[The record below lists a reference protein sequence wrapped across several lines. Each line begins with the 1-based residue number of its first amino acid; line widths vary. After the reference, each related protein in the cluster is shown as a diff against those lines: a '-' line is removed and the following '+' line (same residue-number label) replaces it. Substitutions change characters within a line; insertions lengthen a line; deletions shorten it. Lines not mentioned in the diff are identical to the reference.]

1 MIAVLSDVVR
11 NIVVLIIIVT
21 ILDLV
26 LPRNDFRPFV
36 NMVVGLVLMLMLLSP
51 IRTLLQVPAGLEPV
65 LDLQLSISENDILS
79 HQNILEQMN
88 WDMTLARYRE
98 LMEEKITAILREDK
112 MDAAEISLDLVE
124 DINHLEFGK
133 PKKVVVHARSVR
145 EGEKGNAIQPV
156 EPIRVRVGQAPEG
169 GAEAVRYSGLERKVA
184 AALGISEEKVE
195 VYVLN
200 P

>member
-1 MIAVLSDVVR
+1 MIGVLSDVVR

-51 IRTLLQVPAGLEPV
+51 LRTLLQIPAGLEPV
-65 LDLQLSISENDILS
+65 LDLQLSISENDILAR
-79 HQNILEQMN
+79 QNILEQMN

-98 LMEEKITAILREDK
+98 LLEEKIATVLNEEK
-112 MDAAEISLDLVE
+112 LEAEIIRLDLVK
-124 DINHLEFGK
+124 DINHLEFGQ
-133 PKKVVVHARSVR
+133 PRKVVVNARPDR
-145 EGEKGNAIQPV
+145 DGGTGNAVRPV
-156 EPIRVRVGQAPEG
+156 EKIRVRVGQAPEST
-169 GAEAVRYSGLERKVA
+169 AEAVRYHGLERKVA
-184 AALGISEEKVE
+184 AVLGIGEEKVE